1 MLNLISGAEENGKRA
16 EKEDKERIPVS
27 KRLVI
32 TRRVVNDK
40 RVVLPKESDS
50 KEDQQEDDKKPRE
63 FSLSYS
69 CLILIYSDEKGAK
82 ERNRKPA
89 KTPPSIRFIGQRI

>member
-1 MLNLISGAEENGKRA
+1 LLNLISGAEENGKRA
-16 EKEDKERIPVS
+16 EKEEKERIPVS

-50 KEDQQEDDKKPRE
+50 KEDQPEDDKKPCESR
-63 FSLSYS
+63 SSPS
-69 CLILIYSDEKGAK
+69 CVINNSSDEEGAK
-82 ERNRKPA
+82 KRD
-89 KTPPSIRFIGQRI
+89 

>member
-1 MLNLISGAEENGKRA
+1 MLNFISGAEENGKRA
-16 EKEDKERIPVS
+16 EKEEKERIPVS

-50 KEDQQEDDKKPRE
+50 KEDQPEDDKKPCE
-63 FSLSYS
+63 FRSSFP
-69 CLILIYSDEKGAK
+69 CLIKNSSDEERAK
-82 ERNRKPA
+82 KRNREPA
-89 KTPPSIRFIGQRI
+89 KTPPSIRFI